1 MPSMR
6 DIKRR
11 KVSIQST
18 QQITKAM
25 KLVSTVKLQRA
36 KSKAER
42 IHAYFNCMYQTVN
55 SMLERSGNID
65 HPFMK
70 PKVGHTVIGI
80 AVQNGHCQGTSRINR
95 SIGNRN

>member
-36 KSKAER
+36 KSKAEK
-42 IHAYFNCMYQTVN
+42 IQKKQ
-55 SMLERSGNID
+55 SLEKQID
-65 HPFMK
+65 QSLPDLPVCQAPK
-70 PKVGHTVIGI
+70 PHHEAGHTHPPISGADRMHQI
-80 AVQNGHCQGTSRINR
+80 PKRFFHFPAPLI
-95 SIGNRN
+95 